1 MIELLTL
8 GDLAHDVKREP
19 AIEPLSL
26 APPGETPSRPWASA

>member
-19 AIEPLSL
+19 AIEPLSC
-26 APPGETPSRPWASA
+26 AARRDTVPAVG